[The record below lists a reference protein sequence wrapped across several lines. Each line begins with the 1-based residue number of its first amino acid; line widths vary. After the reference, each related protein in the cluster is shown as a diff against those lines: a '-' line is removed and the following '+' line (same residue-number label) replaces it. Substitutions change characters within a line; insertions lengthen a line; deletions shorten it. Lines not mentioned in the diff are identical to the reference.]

1 MLLVLLWYCNDFRIY
16 TGGAGCGMLRR
27 MDKGVSALAA
37 PTALYLRVSETI
49 THEIRSGTV
58 HAGDRLPAERDLAD
72 RFGVSRVT
80 VRRAIAELAASGLV
94 ESRPGRGTF
103 IVGTVIGEAPNMLT
117 SFSELG
123 AVRGLAPAARV
134 LVCHLRPADMDEA
147 ELFGIPPG
155 ADLFVLRRVRMLN
168 HLPVCVDHSRVP
180 AARVPRIE
188 YLDFSTASLYEAME
202 ASGAGPVRAEYT
214 VRALAADSH
223 QAAHLD
229 VPQGSPILMA
239 RTVAVDADGKPVEIG
254 EMAYRGDRYQFR
266 ASLSRSGLQE

>member
-1 MLLVLLWYCNDFRIY
+1 MLLVLVWSCRDIRNHTRDV
-16 TGGAGCGMLRR
+16 GCGMLPH
-27 MDKGVSALAA
+27 MDMGVSALAV
-37 PTALYLRVSETI
+37 PSALYLRVSEAI
-49 THEIRSGTV
+49 TREIRSGTV

-103 IVGTVIGEAPNMLT
+103 VVGTVIGEAPNMLS
-117 SFSELG
+117 SFTELG
-123 AVRGLAPAARV
+123 EGRGLAPAARV
-134 LVCHLRPADMDEA
+134 LVCELRPADMEEA
-147 ELFGIPPG
+147 ELFGIAPG
-155 ADLFVLRRVRMLN
+155 ADLFVLRRVRLLN

-180 AARVPRIE
+180 AALVPRIE
-188 YLDFSTASLYEAME
+188 YLDFSTASLYAAME
-202 ASGAGPVRAEYT
+202 ASGAGPVRADYT

-229 VPQGSPILMA
+229 VLEGSPILMA
-239 RTVAVDADGKPVEIG
+239 LTVAVDADGKPVEIG

-266 ASLSRSGLQE
+266 ASLSRTGSQE